1 MLAIGNDFG
10 EVKLFNY
17 PCIDPKANCSAYY
30 GHSAHVTKVVF
41 SALDDYLV
49 STGGGDMTVLIYDT
63 DVKVDRAKPQYEP
76 NQDDIAHDVR
86 HDKARENKRRL
97 KQEQEDQA

>member
-1 MLAIGNDFG
+1 
-10 EVKLFNY
+10 
-17 PCIDPKANCSAYY
+17 
-30 GHSAHVTKVVF
+30 
-41 SALDDYLV
+41 
-49 STGGGDMTVLIYDT
+49 MTVLIYDT